1 MQDTPDIS
9 SGVPAI
15 YFGNIVSKKSYGKI
29 GDLVSNIILAQKK
42 LLIEQTGSIGEQM
55 LAKNLTPP
63 DCTVI
68 FDMQE
73 FPFSVRLDT
82 DISLSE
88 SDKDCLSC
96 VYLAPVFNGETD
108 EQGNPEIVVLR
119 RTFDI
124 SGMKYGGDIAKD
136 LQNKLLFL

>member
-1 MQDTPDIS
+1 
-9 SGVPAI
+9 
-15 YFGNIVSKKSYGKI
+15 
-29 GDLVSNIILAQKK
+29 
-42 LLIEQTGSIGEQM
+42 M

-73 FPFSVRLDT
+73 FPFSVRIDT
-82 DISLSE
+82 DSLSE

-136 LQNKLLFL
+136 LQNKLSFL